1 MSIWTPI
8 FRMGGDS
15 YYDSENGGDLVTRDT
30 GRMDE
35 ERDHRQ
41 IHHQRVT
48 IHVLPD
54 DVLVEIF
61 YFYRLRTYNHPHLW
75 HKLVHICR
83 RWRYV
88 VFSSSRRLDLQLLC
102 RPEKP
107 VRRSLDCWPELPLV
121 ISRPL
126 SRQKY
131 RLADDEE
138 DNIVAALERPSRI
151 FEISLYLTD
160 SLLGKVGTLIQQ
172 PFPELKKIDL
182 SSNWRALPVPDNF
195 LGGFAPRLCELT
207 LNSIPF
213 PGLPKFLL
221 SANGLVRLE
230 LRGILTGGCISSE
243 AMANCLS
250 GMSKL
255 DHLWIE
261 FQSKTSHPRS
271 KNQRS
276 PSLTRAILPALT
288 YFKFEGTSE
297 YLEDLVARIHAPLL
311 KGLRIIFFD
320 KLVFDILQ
328 LSQFICLMEKVK
340 IRDYLSFDIHIP
352 NTGHDMDMGSTD
364 KNLILW
370 FSLSI
375 PFLPRDRH
383 LSCTIR
389 ICDQLSPLRSHLQE
403 LGLYGDK
410 RLSLQDVPEWLDL
423 LRLFPTVYSLTVCDY
438 IWPHVTAVQD
448 ELNEDSAMGILP
460 SLTELRID
468 SPGTLT
474 TYPVERFITA
484 GRNL

>member
-1 MSIWTPI
+1 MAQTGAHMPEMAI
-8 FRMGGDS
+8 RRVL
-15 YYDSENGGDLVTRDT
+15 LVVSSGSATSLQTRKT
-30 GRMDE
+30 RE
-35 ERDHRQ
+35 E
-41 IHHQRVT
+41 
-48 IHVLPD
+48 
-54 DVLVEIF
+54 
-61 YFYRLRTYNHPHLW
+61 
-75 HKLVHICR
+75 
-83 RWRYV
+83 
-88 VFSSSRRLDLQLLC
+88 
-102 RPEKP
+102 
-107 VRRSLDCWPELPLV
+107 
-121 ISRPL
+121 
-126 SRQKY
+126 KY

-138 DNIVAALERPSRI
+138 DNIVAALEHPSRV

-160 SLLGKVGTLIQQ
+160 PLLGKVGTLIQQ

-182 SSNWRALPVPDNF
+182 SSNWQALPVPDNF

-250 GMSKL
+250 RMSKL

-261 FQSKTSHPRS
+261 YQSKTSHPRS
-271 KNQRS
+271 KNQR
-276 PSLTRAILPALT
+276 
-288 YFKFEGTSE
+288 TSE

-311 KGLRIIFFD
+311 KGLRIIF
-320 KLVFDILQ
+320 FDILQ

-383 LSCTIR
+383 LSCTIQ

-423 LRLFPTVYSLTVCDY
+423 LRLFPTVYSL
-438 IWPHVTAVQD
+438 I
-448 ELNEDSAMGILP
+448 
-460 SLTELRID
+460 
-468 SPGTLT
+468 
-474 TYPVERFITA
+474 
-484 GRNL
+484 